1 MSEVAQRDA
10 RDPRTYAIIGAA
22 MEARRE
28 LGCGFLEPVYQEAVA
43 LEFHR
48 QGIPFEREVELPIAY
63 KGQRLNSSYRAGF
76 ICFGSVIV
84 ELKALSRLSA
94 IEEAQM
100 INYLKATGLAVGLL
114 LNFGTTSLE
123 YRRFVST
130 NTQSASSAQSAD
142 SCGRSAMRKVK
153 GERIVAVTG
162 QGYFPVVQVASDGA
176 IHAVVRGG
184 APHLGI
190 EGRLDLISSR
200 DGGRTWSR
208 PTNIVDTPLD
218 DRNPAFGILRDGTFV
233 LGFTILDGYR
243 EGKWAPEIA
252 RFTCHFTRSEDGG
265 RTWEKPAKL
274 DMSPYDDGSPYGK
287 IIELDNDELLMP
299 VYAWYLPAYGDEAK
313 PAEKRESFALVY
325 RSRDKGKTWS
335 GQTLIARGFN
345 ETALCL
351 LDDGRILAVMREQKN
366 DGLWQ
371 SVSEDG
377 GRRWSTPQQVT
388 GPRDLPGDVIR
399 LSAGR
404 LLLVYGQRNE
414 PCGAM
419 AMVGSSAEALAG
431 QASAKADDKKT
442 LTWRSDDKLILWDDS
457 TSTDC
462 GYPSAARLPE
472 RSQGLP
478 DGRILIMYYT
488 VGSKEHPE
496 WGVCAPVLITTEK
509 ELLGG
514 AT

>member
-1 MSEVAQRDA
+1 M
-10 RDPRTYAIIGAA
+10 TIFAILA
-22 MEARRE
+22 MLAICATCAI
-28 LGCGFLEPVYQEAVA
+28 CGP
-43 LEFHR
+43 
-48 QGIPFEREVELPIAY
+48 
-63 KGQRLNSSYRAGF
+63 
-76 ICFGSVIV
+76 
-84 ELKALSRLSA
+84 
-94 IEEAQM
+94 
-100 INYLKATGLAVGLL
+100 
-114 LNFGTTSLE
+114 
-123 YRRFVST
+123 
-130 NTQSASSAQSAD
+130 
-142 SCGRSAMRKVK
+142 AMRKVQ
-153 GERIVAVTG
+153 GERAAAVTG

-176 IHAVVRGG
+176 IYAVVRGG
-184 APHLGI
+184 APHLGV

-265 RTWEKPAKL
+265 RTWEKPVKL

-287 IIELDNDELLMP
+287 IIELENGELLMP
-299 VYAWYLPAYGDEAK
+299 VYAWYLPAYPDQAK
-313 PAEKRESFALVY
+313 PAEKRQSFALLY

-351 LDDGRILAVMREQKN
+351 LGDGRLLAVMRGQEG
-366 DGLWQ
+366 DGVWQ

-377 GRRWSTPQQVT
+377 GRKWSAPQQVT
-388 GPRDLPGDVIR
+388 GPRELPADVIR

-414 PCGAM
+414 PYGAM
-419 AMVGSSAEALAG
+419 AMVGLPAEASAG
-431 QASAKADDKKT
+431 QASAKAGDQKT
-442 LTWRSDDKLILWDDS
+442 LTWRSEDKLILWDDA

-462 GYPSAARLPE
+462 GYPSAARLPG

-496 WGVCAPVLITTEK
+496 WGVCAPVLITTEE
-509 ELLGG
+509 ELLGQQ
-514 AT
+514 